1 MSETERKPR
10 EIGVASYVGPE
21 GADRVAAVV
30 DGRAYPIELEE
41 GGEAATADD
50 MGAMLVAMLNAR
62 RRRAMLLSPEVIGQ
76 IAENARARVDR
87 GEEPLVEP
95 LPAVFVPPF
104 VLERAFKVLALGRSY
119 RAHALELGNAP
130 LERPIVF
137 CKLPECMVGS
147 GATVRIPADAE
158 GKMDHEAELAIVVG
172 TDAENLRDG
181 DGRAHIAG
189 YTIAN
194 DLTLRTVQTAA
205 KKAGHPWL
213 RAKNFPGALPVG
225 PWITPAWAVPEPE
238 KLVITCRVNGEVR
251 QHAPVSQMTWDVGR
265 TVEELSRLWPLRA
278 GDVISTGTPAGV
290 SGLNPGDRCD
300 IEIAGGGISLGVLTT
315 FVASS

>member
-1 MSETERKPR
+1 MSESERSQR
-10 EIGVASYVGPE
+10 QIGVASYVGPD
-21 GADRVAAVV
+21 GSARVAAVV
-30 DGRAYPIELEE
+30 DGRAYPVEIDN
-41 GGEAATADD
+41 GGAGPAEDD
-50 MGAMLVAMLNAR
+50 VGKSLLALLDAR
-62 RRRAMLLSPEVIGQ
+62 RRRAMLLSPDAIGQ
-76 IAENARARVDR
+76 ITADARARVDR

-95 LPAVFVPPF
+95 LPALYDPPF

-172 TDAENLRDG
+172 KDAENLRDG
-181 DGRAHIAG
+181 EGRAHVAG
-189 YTIAN
+189 YVIAN

-251 QHAPVSQMTWDVGR
+251 QYAPVSQMTWDVGR

-290 SGLNPGDRCD
+290 SGLNPGDRCE